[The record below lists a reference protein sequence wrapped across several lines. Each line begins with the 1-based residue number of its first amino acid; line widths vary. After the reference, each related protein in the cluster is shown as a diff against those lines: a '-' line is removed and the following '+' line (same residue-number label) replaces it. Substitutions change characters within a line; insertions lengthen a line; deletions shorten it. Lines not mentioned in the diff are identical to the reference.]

1 MSNNG
6 GSDELTPDQMALAA
20 IAFLAVS
27 LGLIPFGTM
36 FDPVKAW
43 LLESHVLVP
52 AAQAMVELPGTGAG
66 LDLPRILIAAA
77 AAVGIL
83 ACVVFIVRRRGA
95 E

>member
-6 GSDELTPDQMALAA
+6 GNDELTPDQMALVV

-27 LGLIPFGTM
+27 LGLIPFGTI
-36 FDPVKAW
+36 FDPIKAW
-43 LLESHVLVP
+43 LIGSHVLVP

-66 LDLPRILIAAA
+66 LDLPRLAIAAA

-83 ACVVFIVRRRGA
+83 ACAVFIVRRRGA

>member
-6 GSDELTPDQMALAA
+6 GSYELTPDQIALAA

-27 LGLIPFGTM
+27 MGVIPFGTM

-43 LLESHVLVP
+43 LMESHVLVP

-66 LDLPRILIAAA
+66 FDLPRLAIAAA
-77 AAVGIL
+77 AAVGTL
-83 ACVVFIVRRRGA
+83 ACLVFIVRRRGA

>member
-43 LLESHVLVP
+43 LLESQVLVP
-52 AAQAMVELPGTGAG
+52 AAQSLVELPGTGAG
-66 LDLPRILIAAA
+66 FDLPRLAIVAA

-83 ACVVFIVRRRGA
+83 ACAVFIVRRRGA
-95 E
+95 D